1 MTTNSKIYTETED
14 LVKTIFK
21 LNKAGKLSQHDCKAL
36 LYRYNNNNKNW
47 GIGIQVDTYFIRTES
62 RPEHIGQFVDD
73 LIFRKS
79 IQGTGGGNHGYE
91 SPLGVMKCL
100 KPDGSDGC
108 TTLCMY

>member
-79 IQGTGGGNHGYE
+79 IQGTGGATM
-91 SPLGVMKCL
+91 VMSL
-100 KPDGSDGC
+100 
-108 TTLCMY
+108 LWE